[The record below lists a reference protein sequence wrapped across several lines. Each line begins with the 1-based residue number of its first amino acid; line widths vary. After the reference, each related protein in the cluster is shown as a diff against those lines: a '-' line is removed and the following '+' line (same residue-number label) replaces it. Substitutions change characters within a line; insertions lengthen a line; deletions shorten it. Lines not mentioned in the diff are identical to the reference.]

1 MNALEAHGSTK
12 KKMIFHYDIFVL
24 KFEEFDQK
32 NRVEHAF
39 KKKYDIEIRI
49 VHMILEAYF
58 NLHFA

>member
-1 MNALEAHGSTK
+1 
-12 KKMIFHYDIFVL
+12 MIFHYDIFVL

-32 NRVEHAF
+32 NRVEYAF

-58 NLHFA
+58 NSHFA